1 MFIKYLFKY
10 TKADMAKK
18 KKNNNETKSITEVTK
33 KRLTKKIKKCI
44 ELMFTR
50 I

>member
-18 KKNNNETKSITEVTK
+18 KKKTTMKLNQLLRSQ
-33 KRLTKKIKKCI
+33 KRG
-44 ELMFTR
+44 
-50 I
+50 